1 MGRKEL
7 NQEKG
12 LRQGRKEFIL
22 PEVWRRA
29 SLAQGKLQAAM
40 LQHMEMGAQQSQ
52 SLKTSTYGPAP

>member
-12 LRQGRKEFIL
+12 LRQERIKFSL
-22 PEVWRRA
+22 PEVWRGA
-29 SLAQGKLQAAM
+29 GPAQGKLLAAM

-52 SLKTSTYGPAP
+52 RLKTSAYGAAP